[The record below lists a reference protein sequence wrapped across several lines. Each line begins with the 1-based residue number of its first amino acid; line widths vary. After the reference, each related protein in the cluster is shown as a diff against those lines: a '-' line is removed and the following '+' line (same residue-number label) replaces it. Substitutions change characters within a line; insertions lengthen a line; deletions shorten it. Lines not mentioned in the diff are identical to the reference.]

1 MEPEVSGTAPLTTT
15 VSFTEYLQLKEMR
28 AALYAALYKV
38 MVSETHAQAI
48 EIARAAVEKDQER
61 QR

>member
-28 AALYAALYKV
+28 AALYKV

>member
-28 AALYAALYKV
+28 AALYTV